1 MAVSFEDVKR
11 MLGWCSNVNSN
22 NYPIL
27 HNNLESS
34 SSLTYSETNQP
45 TLFPLLLKNTY
56 VAGLRKETVIGLL
69 FAFTVFVLYHISGYD
84 SFFHKYGVELIIFST
99 VLTQFII
106 SRSSVEIN
114 SKYIKVSTIL
124 QRILGSKTYTLDSIN
139 TVQVQ
144 KNKLYRLVYRGLF
157 IVGIFWLFTLLSQT
171 YAGETMED
179 LTRSFIWVVFCFGY
193 GYIMYIGSKSVYH
206 IRIRFNPHP
215 SINHLMI
222 HTKDAH
228 HIADILKRANRHSD
242 DLSRNYQPDT
252 AGEVA
257 AVCSGK

>member
-1 MAVSFEDVKR
+1 MVVSFEDVKR
-11 MLGWCSNVNSN
+11 MLGWCPNVNSN

-27 HNNLESS
+27 HNNLGSS
-34 SSLTYSETNQP
+34 SSLTYNDTNQP
-45 TLFPLLLKNTY
+45 TLLPILLKNCY
-56 VAGLRKETVIGLL
+56 AAGLRKDTFIGLL

-84 SFFHKYGVELIIFST
+84 SFFHKYGVELIMFSI
-99 VLTQFII
+99 VFTQFII

-114 SKYIKVSTIL
+114 SKHIRVSTIF
-124 QRILGSKTYTLDSIN
+124 QRILGSTTYTLDSIN

-171 YAGETMED
+171 FAGEPMEE
-179 LTRSFIWVVFCFGY
+179 LTRSLIWVFFCFGY

-206 IRIRFNPHP
+206 IRIHFNPHP

-228 HIADILKRANRHSD
+228 QIADMHEKANRHSGD
-242 DLSRNYQPDT
+242 IGT
-252 AGEVA
+252 GGA
-257 AVCSGK
+257 K

>member
-11 MLGWCSNVNSN
+11 MLGWCPNVNSN
-22 NYPIL
+22 NYPIP

-34 SSLTYSETNQP
+34 SSLTYNDTNPP
-45 TLFPLLLKNTY
+45 TLLPILLKNTY
-56 VAGLRKETVIGLL
+56 AAGLKKEVVIGLL

-84 SFFHKYGVELIIFST
+84 SFFHKYGIELIMFSI
-99 VLTQFII
+99 VFTQFII

-114 SKYIKVSTIL
+114 SKYIRVSTIF
-124 QRILGSKTYTLDSIN
+124 QRILGSTTHTFDSIN

-144 KNKLYRLVYRGLF
+144 KNKLYRLGYWVLF

-171 YAGETMED
+171 FTGEPMED
-179 LTRSFIWVVFCFGY
+179 LTLSLIWVVFCFGY

-228 HIADILKRANRHSD
+228 QIADILKKANRHSD
-242 DLSRNYQPDT
+242 DLNRNHQPGT
-252 AGEVA
+252 AEQVV
-257 AVCSGK
+257 AVCPGK